1 MLLESDRNLLKS
13 MGEKNIEI
21 AFENFGIAQF
31 YKEYQLLF
39 ENLLNNEAS

>member
-1 MLLESDRNLLKS
+1 

-21 AFENFGIAQF
+21 AFENFDIQQF
-31 YKEYQLLF
+31 HKEYQELF